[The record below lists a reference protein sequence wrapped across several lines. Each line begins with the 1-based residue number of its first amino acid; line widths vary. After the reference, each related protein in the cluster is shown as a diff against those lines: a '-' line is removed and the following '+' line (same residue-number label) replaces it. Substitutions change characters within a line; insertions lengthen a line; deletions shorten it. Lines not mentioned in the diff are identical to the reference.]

1 MYNDIIIDNF
11 SAPAHVGDI
20 EDPNYEYEIG
30 NPVCGDRIRI
40 QIDASD
46 GQVKSAR
53 FRAWG
58 CATSVATANIFC
70 ASLEGGSLDYLS
82 ERTDCEM
89 KEMLGELEPSQYH
102 CVEILQQL
110 YRRLVD
116 LVGEDLREATA

>member
-11 SAPAHVGDI
+11 SDPAHVGDI
-20 EDPNYEYEIG
+20 DGPDFEYEIG

-40 QIDASD
+40 QISATD
-46 GQVKSAR
+46 GRVDTAR

-70 ASLEGGSLDYLS
+70 ASLGDQPLQRLAQRS
-82 ERTDCEM
+82 ESEI
-89 KEMLGELEPSQYH
+89 EAMLGELEPSQHH

-110 YRRLVD
+110 HQRLLAQVE
-116 LVGEDLREATA
+116 GASREIPA